1 MFIYHYHPSTFVYI
15 GSETADPDPEEKGRF
30 LLPAH
35 ATFTAPPDSPPPPA
49 GFHYRWDS
57 ANEQWNLVETPKIP
71 DQEAW
76 RQLRQER
83 NRRLGECDW
92 MFVVRDYCTS
102 YEKEMRWREYRQ
114 RLRDLPANTVD
125 PRNPV
130 WPEMP

>member
-1 MFIYHYHPSTFVYI
+1 MFVYHYHHISFIYL
-15 GSETADPDPEEKGRF
+15 GSESADPDPLEEGQF
-30 LLPAH
+30 LLPANS
-35 ATFTAPPDSPPPPA
+35 TFTAPPDSPPS

-57 ANEQWNLVETPKIP
+57 ANEQWNLVETPKCP
-71 DQEAW
+71 GDDAW

-92 MFVVRDYCTS
+92 MFVVRDYCMS

-114 RLRDLPANTVD
+114 RLRDLPANTAD